1 MDSSIKK
8 SRGICVSISRE
19 GVRWWTALD
28 PLMVDQF
35 VTISACDWTALFYLA
50 MTMAVMI
57 ISCVYRE
64 ACEATPCQV
73 SVAAAVCDA
82 RAFAPERAG
91 YLKVKKGTQVHRCRM
106 HSA

>member
-57 ISCVYRE
+57 IS
-64 ACEATPCQV
+64 
-73 SVAAAVCDA
+73 SVTERLA
-82 RAFAPERAG
+82 RLHLVR
-91 YLKVKKGTQVHRCRM
+91 LVWRQRCAM
-106 HSA
+106 LVPSPQKEQDT